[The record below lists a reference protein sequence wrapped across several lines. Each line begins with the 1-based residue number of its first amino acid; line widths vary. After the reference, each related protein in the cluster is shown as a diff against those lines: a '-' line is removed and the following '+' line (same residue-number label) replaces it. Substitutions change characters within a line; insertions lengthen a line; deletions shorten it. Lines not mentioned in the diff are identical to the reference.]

1 MFVRHNYFMNKTL
14 SPYLEKKKTMQVP
27 NESNDQS

>member
-14 SPYLEKKKTMQVP
+14 SPYLEKKTMQVP